1 MQRLETEKDSLR
13 LQVSVLSDQVEAQS
27 EKISDLERQLC
38 EKKRELS
45 KTDEMLQLVCGIS
58 FNFVICLEMSWR
70 VGCFG
75 HNS

>member
-45 KTDEMLQLVCGIS
+45 KADEMLQLVS
-58 FNFVICLEMSWR
+58 FYFQQVVSVSIELVCSL
-70 VGCFG
+70 
-75 HNS
+75 